1 VPRANQQHFTARLN
15 GPAKLSSHRE
25 ASDARG
31 QIVLGFKLQNPVVKV
46 LQVEKVFSI
55 QG

>member
-1 VPRANQQHFTARLN
+1 VPRANQQHFTARLK
-15 GPAKLSSHRE
+15 GPTKLSAYRE
-25 ASDARG
+25 ASDVGG

-46 LQVEKVFSI
+46 LQVEKVFFY